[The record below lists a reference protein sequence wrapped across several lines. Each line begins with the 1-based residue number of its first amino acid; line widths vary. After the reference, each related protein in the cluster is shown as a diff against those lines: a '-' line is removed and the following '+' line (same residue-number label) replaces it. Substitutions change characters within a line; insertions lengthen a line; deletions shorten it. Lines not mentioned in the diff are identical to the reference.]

1 MSSNSDFLIYLK
13 DFIARKDREE
23 LKKKLKN
30 NYYMP
35 EEVKNGQGGKIPNN
49 RRNDWRMWPR

>member
-1 MSSNSDFLIYLK
+1 MSNNSDFLIYLK
-13 DFIARKDREE
+13 DFIARRDRQE

-35 EEVKNGQGGKIPNN
+35 EEVKSEQGGKVQNN
-49 RRNDWRMWPR
+49 RRND

>member
-35 EEVKNGQGGKIPNN
+35 EEVENGQGGKVQNN

>member
-35 EEVKNGQGGKIPNN
+35 EEVKSEQGRKIPNN
-49 RRNDWRMWPR
+49 RRND

>member
-23 LKKKLKN
+23 LKRKLKN

-35 EEVKNGQGGKIPNN
+35 EEVKSEQGGKVQNN
-49 RRNDWRMWPR
+49 RRND